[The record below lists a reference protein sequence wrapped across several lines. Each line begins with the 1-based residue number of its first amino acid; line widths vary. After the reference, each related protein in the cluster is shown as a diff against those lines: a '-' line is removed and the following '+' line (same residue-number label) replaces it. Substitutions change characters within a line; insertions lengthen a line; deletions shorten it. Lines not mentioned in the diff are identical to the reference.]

1 MRKGCTG
8 LIHKGSESH
17 QWHGEFNVIGENS
30 ALRRHVL
37 YESDNDV
44 SALSGAWV
52 NNAIADWHLDH
63 SLVRGSVSSREAF
76 DAIAGPVQG
85 FYYDKKDNC
94 LLLHADFARQHPLF
108 YYSEKNFFSFAPSVS
123 QLIELLKKNDKRIE
137 PDQEGAALLLTFASI
152 LGDKTLVKGIYKL
165 LPGHSLE
172 WRGGNFHLRA
182 RRDLLA
188 VKRNLK
194 NSPDAITQLSTA
206 FEKATR
212 EMIQFAESCEVAQI
226 NLLSGGIDSRMVLFE
241 SIKHQPNV
249 DVLCFS
255 KRNYLDHQISEQ
267 IAKDLGLTYNFFDLQ
282 RGEYML
288 NTESVEEYDGTINY
302 LASAHHR
309 MALRSI
315 DKHFG
320 VVAAGQLGN
329 EILAEY
335 FIQNGTPER
344 TFGSMLT
351 YKAALALCEAELMR
365 AWNQTPDSVIF
376 KLYNRGFLY
385 TNSAAYSTED
395 AVLYSPFTSSDF
407 VETALALHP
416 DLISNHHIY
425 LQWMGE
431 KYPRAQRYIWERYRT
446 FPKGGLSLHWAK
458 WKMKAM
464 IKLFYA
470 RNNFKN
476 ASMTPVDE
484 WYASSQQ
491 LREFFTREYKEHKN
505 ALDLFPQLKALIER
519 DYDTMSV
526 INKGSVLT
534 LLKASKMYFNK

>member
-17 QWHGEFNVIGENS
+17 QWHSEFNVIGENS
-30 ALRRHVL
+30 AVRKNVL
-37 YESDNDV
+37 YEN
-44 SALSGAWV
+44 AEEAYFLSGAWI
-52 NNAIADWHLDH
+52 NNPISDWHLDRH
-63 SLVRGSVSSREAF
+63 VVRSSVVFSEAF
-76 DAIAGPVQG
+76 DAIAGPVHG
-85 FYYDKKDNC
+85 FFYDKKENR
-94 LLLHADFARQHPLF
+94 LLLHGDFARQHPLF
-108 YYSEKNFFSFAPSVS
+108 YYSEKDFFAFAPSVS
-123 QLIELLKKNDKRIE
+123 QLIELLKKNNKRIE

-152 LGDKTLVKGIYKL
+152 LGDKTLVKGICKL

-172 WRGGNFHLRA
+172 WRDGSFHVRA
-182 RRDLLA
+182 RRDLLG

-194 NSPDAITQLSTA
+194 NPSEAIAKLASA

-212 EMIQFAESCEVAQI
+212 EMIEFATRCDVAQL

-241 SIKHQPNV
+241 SIKHQPHG

-255 KRNYLDHQISEQ
+255 KSNYLDHQISEQ
-267 IAKDLGLTYNFFDLQ
+267 IAQDLALAYHFFDLHL
-282 RGEYML
+282 GEYM
-288 NTESVEEYDGTINY
+288 TYTDSVEEYDGTINY

-309 MALRSI
+309 LATKELQ
-315 DKHFG
+315 KHFG

-335 FIQNGTPER
+335 FIPEATPER
-344 TFGSMLT
+344 TFGSLVT
-351 YKAALALCEAELMR
+351 YKAALSMCEAELMR

-385 TNSAAYSTED
+385 TNSAAYSTQD

-407 VETALALHP
+407 VETALALQP
-416 DLISNHHIY
+416 DLMSNHYIY

-458 WKMKAM
+458 WKMKVM
-464 IKLFYA
+464 IKLVYA

-491 LREFFTREYKEHKN
+491 LREFFTREYKEHED

-519 DYDTMSV
+519 DYNTMSV

-534 LLKASKMYFNK
+534 LLKASKMYFYK